1 MLLCRE
7 DTVTLYHGIT
17 GGGKIQ
23 HPVKD
28 VMIVEAE
35 QYHIASVSESTR
47 LPCRLGRLDSFQHHQ
62 IPLGDNERKH
72 ACPLH
77 WDSDPFPLP

>member
-17 GGGKIQ
+17 VGGKIQ

-35 QYHIASVSESTR
+35 QYHIASVSESRR
-47 LPCRLGRLDSFQHHQ
+47 LPCRRGRLDSFQHHQ

-72 ACPLH
+72 ARSLH
-77 WDSDPFPLP
+77 WDSDPFPIT

>member
-7 DTVTLYHGIT
+7 DTVTLYHDIT
-17 GGGKIQ
+17 AGGKIQ

-35 QYHIASVSESTR
+35 QYHIASVSEPTR
-47 LPCRLGRLDSFQHHQ
+47 KPCAR
-62 IPLGDNERKH
+62 P
-72 ACPLH
+72 
-77 WDSDPFPLP
+77 